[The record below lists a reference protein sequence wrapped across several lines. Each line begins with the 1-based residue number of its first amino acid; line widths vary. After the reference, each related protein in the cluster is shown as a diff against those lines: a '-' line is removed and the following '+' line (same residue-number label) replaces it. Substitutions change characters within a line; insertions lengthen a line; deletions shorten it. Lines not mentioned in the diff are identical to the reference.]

1 MVFDATPS
9 TVTNAPISVP
19 KKNQSYLHSLALPT
33 AEVISAAH
41 TSVAP
46 VLNSTPQTNPYISPM
61 VFDATPSTVTN
72 ANSISDVSTPS
83 TLYQNEN
90 FQLQSHSTAPISVPK
105 KNQSYL
111 HSLALPTAEEVPW
124 FPSSGNIGVDPG
136 LEVVGSWNRH
146 SPENSHRSSSRSARS
161 GSVSRVDTNSPP
173 VELNVP
179 QKRHLGRTANATHRR
194 VRCCNGQNKSAVT
207 ENKMGHPC
215 ENAFEFGIGKVTK
228 VPEGCRELSETRIPP
243 VLFSCGWNKSEMAT
257 VVQRSSCTSVA
268 IQRGRQTTFMH
279 STFGKENAKG
289 LAYLTACYAAQPDP
303 RKPVTIP
310 ERRIQ
315 KVGTGEFCSHRYQ
328 PPKRKGGKSSSFSHY
343 YYGEMGAWVLAHQT
357 KWLAERIDS
366 CDELW
371 QD

>member
-289 LAYLTACYAAQPDP
+289 LAYLTACYAAQP
-303 RKPVTIP
+303 
-310 ERRIQ
+310 
-315 KVGTGEFCSHRYQ
+315 GEVVVVD
-328 PPKRKGGKSSSFSHY
+328 KGQG
-343 YYGEMGAWVLAHQT
+343 G
-357 KWLAERIDS
+357 I
-366 CDELW
+366 
-371 QD
+371 